1 MNDNEVVSDKG
12 RNSDVSKVKAELL
25 PSAKVAAVAN
35 ADLRV
40 EGLGHPTVGVVKKNS
55 SGKSSVARHLLT
67 FKVFSDIS
75 LSNLK
80 LTAIS
85 LKKILSHNLPLSK

>member
-1 MNDNEVVSDKG
+1 MNNYKVVSDKG
-12 RNSDVSKVKAELL
+12 RNSNVSKVKAELL
-25 PSAKVAAVAN
+25 PSAKVTASSCT
-35 ADLRV
+35 DLRV

-85 LKKILSHNLPLSK
+85 LKKILSHSLPLSK